1 MNQATIRKYVFT
13 LYLAKHDGLNT
24 VARFPYESY
33 AHKGRCENLFCDK
46 VNIMDIFA
54 KLAATVLRENTE
66 GDLPD
71 FIVPLLM
78 KVAENPENFKG
89 REELVAELVMRVEQY
104 ETWSE
109 LCCEKQGFSLEDI
122 HRILD
127 RLKVRY

>member
-1 MNQATIRKYVFT
+1 
-13 LYLAKHDGLNT
+13 
-24 VARFPYESY
+24 
-33 AHKGRCENLFCDK
+33 
-46 VNIMDIFA
+46 MDIFA
-54 KLAATVLRENTE
+54 KLAKTTIRENAE

-78 KVAENPENFKG
+78 KVAENPTAFSG

-109 LCCEKQGFSLEDI
+109 MCCEKQGFSLEDI
-122 HRILD
+122 HRTLD